1 MARHT
6 AMMTPEEAFQ
16 SARPRLWGLA
26 YRMLGSA
33 ADAEDAVQD
42 TYLRWQAA
50 DRSAI
55 DKPDAWLTTACTRRC
70 IDLLRAAHRVRV
82 DYVGPWLPEP
92 IVAAVGNEPADEATD
107 AIELADSLSTAF
119 LLLLERLTAPE
130 RAAFLL
136 HDVFDYDY
144 REVAAALD
152 KSEEACRKL
161 VSRARKRVGT
171 SEARFRPEPERQR
184 RLLES
189 FLEAL
194 RSGAPERLEK
204 ALAEDIEFW
213 ADSGGKVIAARRV
226 LCGARTVARFLD
238 GVWRA
243 SWHRYD
249 FLAAEVNGGPGL
261 VLREAGD
268 TVGVL
273 SIAMGDDGRIAGIF
287 VVRNPDKLGPPVVS
301 ST

>member
-1 MARHT
+1 MS
-6 AMMTPEEAFQ
+6 ESQIFEN
-16 SARPRLWGLA
+16 ARPRLWGLA

-50 DRSAI
+50 ERSAI
-55 DKPDAWLTTACTRRC
+55 DRPEAWLTTACTRRC
-70 IDLLRAAHRVRV
+70 IDMLRAAHRARV

-92 IVAAVGNEPADEATD
+92 IVAAVGQELAAETTD
-107 AIELADSLSTAF
+107 AVELADSLSTAF

-144 REVAAALD
+144 GEVAAALD

-161 VSRARKRVGT
+161 VSRARKRVGSAET
-171 SEARFRPEPERQR
+171 RFRPEPERQR
-184 RLLES
+184 LLLES
-189 FLEAL
+189 FLQAL
-194 RSGAPERLEK
+194 RNGAPKQLEK

-213 ADSGGKVIAARRV
+213 ADSGGKVTAARQV
-226 LCGARTVARFLD
+226 LCGAQTVARFLHK
-238 GVWRA
+238 VWQS
-243 SWHRYD
+243 SWHQYE
-249 FLAAEVNGGPGL
+249 FAAAEVNGGPGL
-261 VLREAGD
+261 ILREAGN

-273 SIAMGDDGRIAGIF
+273 SIATTCDGRIAGIF
-287 VVRNPDKLGPPVVS
+287 VVRNPEKLKPPALP
-301 ST
+301 T